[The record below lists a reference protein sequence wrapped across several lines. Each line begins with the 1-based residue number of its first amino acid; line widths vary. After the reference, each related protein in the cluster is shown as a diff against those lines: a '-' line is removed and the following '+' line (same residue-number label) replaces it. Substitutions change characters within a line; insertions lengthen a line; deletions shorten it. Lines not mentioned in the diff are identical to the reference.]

1 MSSRS
6 REEEHFLPHASN
18 DCMWALLLT
27 PPHPLRAEMIE
38 ILLREKLGAVDT
50 QILPSLKPIL
60 TASSLGS
67 AHTHYCP
74 RTTLEADLQKSII

>member
-1 MSSRS
+1 MPQAPVSRWGRACASSQ
-6 REEEHFLPHASN
+6 PGAPG
-18 DCMWALLLT
+18 LT
-27 PPHPLRAEMIE
+27 GELWAEMIE

>member
-1 MSSRS
+1 M
-6 REEEHFLPHASN
+6 
-18 DCMWALLLT
+18 M
-27 PPHPLRAEMIE
+27 E
-38 ILLREKLGAVDT
+38 ILVREKLGAVDT